1 MEGRILSAF
10 LQFVHYATLPAGQAL
25 LCVAVF
31 IAAERKRGKAMML
44 SLSAA
49 SVLNILLKVLFRVPR
64 PWLMDVTSAHF
75 PAEGGYAFPCL
86 HAQVTAAVLCTAAL
100 TSGKR
105 LSRFLCAAGICITA
119 AVRVM
124 SGVQSLAD
132 VSAGIAAGILCAVLV
147 CRFRYYGNRTA
158 GMLTGGITILI
169 GIAAALFF
177 DDPWGPGA
185 ALSVLILDLA
195 EPVFLKSDKGR
206 TAFGKCYG
214 MILGIGVYSGL
225 YIFLPFLIEWL
236 VTPFWPGQVLIV
248 FLIML
253 LPCLLP
259 LFPFF

>member
-1 MEGRILSAF
+1 
-10 LQFVHYATLPAGQAL
+10 
-25 LCVAVF
+25 
-31 IAAERKRGKAMML
+31 
-44 SLSAA
+44 
-49 SVLNILLKVLFRVPR
+49 
-64 PWLMDVTSAHF
+64 
-75 PAEGGYAFPCL
+75 
-86 HAQVTAAVLCTAAL
+86 
-100 TSGKR
+100 
-105 LSRFLCAAGICITA
+105 
-119 AVRVM
+119 
-124 SGVQSLAD
+124 
-132 VSAGIAAGILCAVLV
+132 
-147 CRFRYYGNRTA
+147 
-158 GMLTGGITILI
+158 MLTGGITILI

-206 TAFGKCYG
+206 TAFGKCCG